1 MVLWVIDMGVI
12 VVMLEYICVGFVVF
26 GGGMIMESGRIGVEI
41 VLLVVVLCVDLLLCV
56 LVNDGNFVS
65 ICVLFVF
72 VVVVVVVV
80 DVVIVWIGYC
90 GLGEVELVNLMFVD
104 DLVLLLKIVVE
115 IVVWF
120 VGLVYLV
127 MLI

>member
-72 VVVVVVVV
+72 VVVVV